1 VAHPLLNGSRMNV
14 SLYQA
19 AAAMNAQA
27 RWQELITQN
36 LAAGAVPG
44 FRKQDISFSTV
55 EAGLDST
62 ASTLSGLR
70 YMIPAASA
78 ATNFQQGEIRA
89 TGSSMDFAIEG
100 PGFFEVQLPDGS
112 RAYTRNGELQLSA
125 QGQLVTNQGFP
136 VLGEGG
142 PIQLDPNNAAPV
154 TMSPSGDISQGDQ
167 VKGRVRLVEFSQPGS
182 LTPTSGGLF
191 LANQPGTQPVTAT
204 ASSIRQGFLEGSNAS
219 PTAEMASLITSMRLF
234 EANQKVLQAQDDRMG
249 RAITDLGGT

>member
-1 VAHPLLNGSRMNV
+1 MNV

-182 LTPTSGGLF
+182 LTPIGEGYF
-191 LANQPGTQPVTAT
+191 LADRSVVPGTAST
-204 ASSIRQGFLEGSNAS
+204 SSIRQGFLEGSNTS